1 MNLKIRHGKIQ
12 LLKSMVE
19 NGWPQTKFEAP
30 PTIAPYWNYRDE
42 TTHNGRCAKVIVPKI
57 MQQEMLHI
65 IHSSHLEMEKCKH
78 RARDVLYWPA
88 MSKHIKDF
96 VS

>member
-1 MNLKIRHGKIQ
+1 MNSKMRHCKIQ
-12 LLKSMVE
+12 LPKSMVG
-19 NGWPQTKFEAP
+19 NGWPQTKSEIP
-30 PTIAPYWNYRDE
+30 PIWNYHDE
-42 TTHNGRCAKVIVPKI
+42 IATHNGRGTKVFVPKS
-57 MQQEMLHI
+57 MQREMLPI